1 MANIHQDN
9 DNVYIDLWDKTLTF
23 NSIEYALYQ
32 LNSAFELR
40 ISKDIDAI
48 LNYRINGVPYKVSTV
63 NGRQTND
70 ICPYSWESLEYVRQT
85 INETRLCVNDVF
97 TSYGISLTPNWREI
111 NKKWLAEV
119 DRLEKIFGEVLGNSA
134 QAALNNQAQ
143 KYQQAYSEELSK
155 DFGLSFGILSSSWT
169 AHLLYAAQSAAKER
183 KDHARAERVAADAMK
198 NSHVDITAQIFATVY
213 PIYVDSLEPAMQKLL
228 SEYYAYVIAIF
239 SKELHCS
246 YDNVA
251 ATFDFKRSNG
261 FILGVSADAK
271 ANILQA
277 LQAFP
282 NNGNVIGY
290 AIKNG
295 VLDDELCK
303 YGKNAPKNFGIILKK
318 WAISVLSEI
327 YTAGKLFNKPLVTD
341 ENRVIVEGLIKYY
354 DYTEED
360 ALGADDW
367 QEILSVVY
375 GDELTDVGD
384 LFEIFDDLKESN
396 ANITK
401 YAQAN
406 KKLAVS
412 DEMIKKF
419 ITACEM
425 KDGSCSW
432 YAINMDIDTDQP
444 ISVEQVRECI
454 KATNDRIKVERVRL
468 DEQRRI
474 DEERKAEEKRIADE
488 QARIEQQ
495 QKDEQLRIKRDQF
508 AKKVKKIAFITTP
521 ILVAL
526 IAFIVT
532 LNTKIIPSN
541 NYEKG
546 VELFNKGEYF
556 EASCY
561 LFKAKGYSDAEDY
574 LIKLHRTTI
583 VAGGTHTVGLKKDG
597 TVVAVGDNE
606 KGQCNVS
613 KWSNIV
619 SIAAGYD
626 HTVGLRADGTVVA
639 VGDNSDGQ
647 CNVSAWKDVVMIT
660 TGDDNTIAL
669 TSKGKIL
676 VAGDSSC
683 YGDDYTKW
691 TNIVD
696 VAASDYHMV
705 GLKSDGTVVAC
716 GWSDVYYRES
726 DVSKWSNVVSV
737 DADSRR
743 SIGIKADGTLVST
756 KKNSDGENNISNWNN
771 VVQVYVTYW
780 DTIALK
786 ADGSIMV
793 TGEYSTDDDYSNW
806 KNIVAISISS
816 FCRVGLKSDGTVI
829 SVGSDWHGRDNV
841 GTWKDIDTD
850 IIYIRGK

>member
-1 MANIHQDN
+1 M
-9 DNVYIDLWDKTLTF
+9 
-23 NSIEYALYQ
+23 
-32 LNSAFELR
+32 
-40 ISKDIDAI
+40 
-48 LNYRINGVPYKVSTV
+48 
-63 NGRQTND
+63 
-70 ICPYSWESLEYVRQT
+70 
-85 INETRLCVNDVF
+85 
-97 TSYGISLTPNWREI
+97 
-111 NKKWLAEV
+111 
-119 DRLEKIFGEVLGNSA
+119 
-134 QAALNNQAQ
+134 
-143 KYQQAYSEELSK
+143 
-155 DFGLSFGILSSSWT
+155 
-169 AHLLYAAQSAAKER
+169 
-183 KDHARAERVAADAMK
+183 
-198 NSHVDITAQIFATVY
+198 
-213 PIYVDSLEPAMQKLL
+213 EPALTKLL
-228 SEYYAYVIAIF
+228 SEYYAYIVSIF
-239 SKELHCS
+239 SKELNCP
-246 YDNVA
+246 YDDVA
-251 ATFDFKRSNG
+251 ITFDFNRSNA
-261 FILGVSADAK
+261 FILGVSENAK
-271 ANILQA
+271 ANVLGA
-277 LQAFP
+277 LEAYP

-295 VLDDELCK
+295 VLDDELCE
-303 YGKNAPKNFGIILKK
+303 YGKNAPEKFGIILKK

-327 YTAGKLFNKPLVTD
+327 YSAGKLFNKPLVTD
-341 ENRVIVEGLIKYY
+341 ENRAIIAGLIKYY
-354 DYTEED
+354 DYVEDD

-367 QEILSVVY
+367 QEILTEVY
-375 GDELTDVGD
+375 GDELADIGAP
-384 LFEIFDDLKESN
+384 FEIFDNLKDSN

-406 KKLAVS
+406 KNLVIS
-412 DEMIKKF
+412 DEKIRKF

-444 ISVEQVRECI
+444 ISIEQVRECLN
-454 KATNDRIKVERVRL
+454 ATNDRIKVERTRL
-468 DEQRRI
+468 EKQRRL

-495 QKDEQLRIKRDQF
+495 RKDELLRIKRDKF

-526 IAFIVT
+526 IAFIIT

-546 VELFNKGEYF
+546 VELFNEGKYF

-561 LFKAKGYSDAEDY
+561 LFKAKGYNDAEDY
-574 LIKLHRTTI
+574 LIKLHKTTI
-583 VAGGTHTVGLKKDG
+583 AAGGTHTVGLKTDG
-597 TVVAVGDNE
+597 TVVAVGSNE

-613 KWSNIV
+613 KWNNIV

-626 HTVGLRADGTVVA
+626 HTVGLRSDGTVVA

-647 CNVSAWKDVVMIT
+647 CNVSAWKDVVLIT

-676 VAGDSSC
+676 VAGDTSE
-683 YGDDYTKW
+683 YGSDYTNW
-691 TNIVD
+691 DNIVD

-726 DVSKWSNVVSV
+726 DVSKWTNVIAV

-756 KKNSDGENNISNWNN
+756 KKNSDGENNISNWKD

-780 DTIALK
+780 DTVALK
-786 ADGSIMV
+786 ADGSV
-793 TGEYSTDDDYSNW
+793 LATGEHSTDIDSSTW
-806 KNIVAISISS
+806 KDIVAISIED
-816 FCRVGLKSDGTVI
+816 FVRVGLKSDGTVVA
-829 SVGSDWHGRDNV
+829 VGSDLHGATNV
-841 GTWKDIDTD
+841 SNWKDIDTD